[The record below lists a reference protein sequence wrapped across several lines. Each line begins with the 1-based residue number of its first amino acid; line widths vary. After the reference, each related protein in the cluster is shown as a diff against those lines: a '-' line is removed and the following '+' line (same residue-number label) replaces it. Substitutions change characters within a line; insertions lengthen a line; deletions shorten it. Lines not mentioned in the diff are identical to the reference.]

1 MSNVRR
7 VYVEKKPDFAVKAK
21 ELKHEIKHYL
31 GITTVEAV
39 RVLIRYDVENISEET
54 YKKALYTVFSEPPV
68 DDIYEETFDYGD
80 AKVFTVEFLPGQFDQ
95 RADSAEQCVK
105 LLNENEEP
113 IIRSAIT
120 YVIEG
125 AITDEQF
132 AAIKKH
138 CINPVDSRAIGM
150 EKPKTLVQEFDDPAD
165 VIIFDGFKD
174 MAEDKLKELYL
185 SLNLA
190 MTFKDFLHIQNY
202 FKNEEKRDPSMT
214 EIRVLDPFWDSK
226 GLVTPEDWRAFCA
239 PTVALLRY
247 PKSAWFEDE
256 TFTAKA
262 EVYNFGAAALKNA
275 KIRWSIT
282 DGSGKAIAKGSLK
295 SQTVG
300 TDGVFPVGEFSAPL
314 GKVRG
319 PQKLTVH
326 LNVGEK
332 TSNSWDIWVYPRN
345 AQLMQSD
352 TEVLYTTEFGEQAKQ
367 YLAAGK
373 KVVLTP
379 APNKVKGRKSTFHN
393 HFWNPIMFAWAPMT
407 IGCLI
412 HAEQP
417 VFADFPTSYHTDWQW
432 WDILENAKVI
442 EMQQTPRQLRPFI
455 QVIDSFDN
463 NEKLGIG
470 FEARVGGGKLLVLAV
485 DTKKKMDQR
494 PATRQLLESIDR
506 YVRSDRFAPEVTLDE
521 SFITSFMR

>member
-202 FKNEEKRDPSMT
+202 FK
-214 EIRVLDPFWDSK
+214 
-226 GLVTPEDWRAFCA
+226 
-239 PTVALLRY
+239 
-247 PKSAWFEDE
+247 
-256 TFTAKA
+256 KA
-262 EVYNFGAAALKNA
+262 
-275 KIRWSIT
+275 
-282 DGSGKAIAKGSLK
+282 
-295 SQTVG
+295 
-300 TDGVFPVGEFSAPL
+300 
-314 GKVRG
+314 
-319 PQKLTVH
+319 
-326 LNVGEK
+326 
-332 TSNSWDIWVYPRN
+332 
-345 AQLMQSD
+345 
-352 TEVLYTTEFGEQAKQ
+352 
-367 YLAAGK
+367 
-373 KVVLTP
+373 
-379 APNKVKGRKSTFHN
+379 
-393 HFWNPIMFAWAPMT
+393 
-407 IGCLI
+407 
-412 HAEQP
+412 
-417 VFADFPTSYHTDWQW
+417 
-432 WDILENAKVI
+432 
-442 EMQQTPRQLRPFI
+442 
-455 QVIDSFDN
+455 
-463 NEKLGIG
+463 
-470 FEARVGGGKLLVLAV
+470 
-485 DTKKKMDQR
+485 
-494 PATRQLLESIDR
+494 
-506 YVRSDRFAPEVTLDE
+506 
-521 SFITSFMR
+521 